1 MRHAGNFNP
10 EWGYVAPA
18 PNFLRTARVFVV
30 AAAIGATVSAAVVF
44 SLMDRPS
51 AEAPVAART
60 LVQPVEPAPPAR
72 SAPIVAQLQTQSELP
87 SEHASVSEARHTNA
101 PGAMRPQGAA
111 VVGHVGAG
119 SPAASEFRRR
129 VDEAAR
135 AHRCRS
141 VRISANNGGGSAA
154 CACCCEREQC
164 RAGVGSCARART
176 KGAYQEVARGRARS
190 IALRSAT
197 LRRATLRA
205 ALRVRWSGDLT
216 PSCASTAPTA
226 IRNIDAG
233 FAACITHTS
242 KLRNALCER
251 NGWRSTHRRATSITS
266 RIRRKVLAKY
276 EIATVQSTSIDQPA
290 GFVNLTTM
298 LAHASGVI
306 ASDWPVC
313 PVSEVATPASHGG
326 RTHLRK
332 KVRAFF
338 AGRDCR
344 RG

>member
-119 SPAASEFRRR
+119 SPAASESGAASTRQHAPIAAAPSESPQIMVAEAPPARAAANENNAAPAS
-129 VDEAAR
+129 EAAPAPALKAPIKKSR
-135 AHRCRS
+135 A
-141 VRISANNGGGSAA
+141 V
-154 CACCCEREQC
+154 
-164 RAGVGSCARART
+164 ARA
-176 KGAYQEVARGRARS
+176 
-190 IALRSAT
+190 
-197 LRRATLRA
+197 
-205 ALRVRWSGDLT
+205 
-216 PSCASTAPTA
+216 AS
-226 IRNIDAG
+226 R
-233 FAACITHTS
+233 
-242 KLRNALCER
+242 
-251 NGWRSTHRRATSITS
+251 
-266 RIRRKVLAKY
+266 Y
-276 EIATVQSTSIDQPA
+276 DQPRYA
-290 GFVNLTTM
+290 APRYEQRYESMERGPYAF
-298 LAHASGVI
+298 
-306 ASDWPVC
+306 
-313 PVSEVATPASHGG
+313 
-326 RTHLRK
+326 LRQYGSYGDQK
-332 KVRAFF
+332 Y
-338 AGRDCR
+338 
-344 RG
+344 